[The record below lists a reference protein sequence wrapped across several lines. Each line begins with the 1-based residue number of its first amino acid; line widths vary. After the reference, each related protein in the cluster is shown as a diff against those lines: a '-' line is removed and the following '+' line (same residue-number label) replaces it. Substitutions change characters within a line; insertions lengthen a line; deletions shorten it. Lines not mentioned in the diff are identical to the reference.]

1 MSFAREKD
9 MNRLKGKVALVTGG
23 SRGLGTVTAEGL
35 AEQGADVAISY
46 VHSAD
51 KAHAIIERL
60 RTRGVR
66 SIAIRG
72 DQADPSSA
80 ATLVD
85 CAVAEFGG
93 LDILVNNAAI
103 AVQGQRVDDPELD
116 VQALDRQWQVNVI
129 GVAALT
135 RAAAR
140 VLAEASSSSAR
151 SSARM
156 SPLRALPTMLVP
168 RRRSTATPAASHATS
183 AHGTSP

>member
-1 MSFAREKD
+1 MSVTVKAVTLRRPRLLGFVAMSFAREKD
-9 MNRLKGKVALVTGG
+9 MNRMKGKVALVTGA
-23 SRGLGTVTAEGL
+23 SRGLGTVIAERL

-51 KAHAIIERL
+51 KAHAIVERF

-66 SIAIRG
+66 SIAIRA

-85 CAVAEFGG
+85 RVVAEFGG

-116 VQALDRQWQVNVI
+116 VQALDRH
-129 GVAALT
+129 G
-135 RAAAR
+135 R
-140 VLAEASSSSAR
+140 SMSSAL
-151 SSARM
+151 
-156 SPLRALPTMLVP
+156 PL
-168 RRRSTATPAASHATS
+168 
-183 AHGTSP
+183 